1 MGIWD
6 KLIGGSV
13 AEPIDAI
20 GNTVDKIFT
29 NDEERAQAEA
39 VLLKI
44 KENRHI
50 LQAEINK
57 LEVQHRSIWVAGW
70 RPALGWTCAT
80 GLSIPFIWNPIL
92 QWITEKPGPEL
103 PTNALMELVIL
114 MLGLGGLRT
123 YEKVKGAAK

>member
-1 MGIWD
+1 M
-6 KLIGGSV
+6 LSLPFLV
-13 AEPIDAI
+13 L
-20 GNTVDKIFT
+20 TVILL
-29 NDEERAQAEA
+29 
-39 VLLKI
+39 LLKI

-50 LQAEINK
+50 LQADINK

-123 YEKVKGAAK
+123 YEKVKGAAR